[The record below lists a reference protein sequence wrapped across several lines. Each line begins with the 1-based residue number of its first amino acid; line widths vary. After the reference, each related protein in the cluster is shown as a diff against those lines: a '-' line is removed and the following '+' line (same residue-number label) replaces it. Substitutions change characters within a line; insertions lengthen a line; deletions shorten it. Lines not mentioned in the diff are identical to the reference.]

1 MWGEN
6 NSEGNGST
14 FYFTLPIWQY
24 NKTFE
29 DGEWEY
35 KITTNIK
42 KILLVDNEVDITYAL
57 TNALENEEFNVESF
71 NDPIIALNSYKS
83 NFYDLIILDIK
94 MPNMDGF
101 ELYNKIREKDPKVK
115 ICFLTASELFYEEFR
130 KARFLLVEK
139 IGEEYFIQKPIKTDD
154 LVQKINALIMKNGW
168 PTILR

>member
-1 MWGEN
+1 M
-6 NSEGNGST
+6 
-14 FYFTLPIWQY
+14 
-24 NKTFE
+24 
-29 DGEWEY
+29 
-35 KITTNIK
+35 
-42 KILLVDNEVDITYAL
+42 LLVDNEVDITYAL

-83 NFYDLIILDIK
+83 NFYDLVILDIK
-94 MPNMDGF
+94 IPNMDGF

-154 LVQKINALIMKNGW
+154 LVQKINALIMQNE
-168 PTILR
+168 